1 MMEPRSPQSRSCPAG
16 PWSDAGL
23 RRFSKYVLIGGA
35 TFLLDL
41 LLLFVVT
48 DQLHWNPVRAA
59 ALAFVIAV
67 SVNYLLSRRFV
78 VKGTLRGLGAGYAGL
93 LLIAAGGVAIVT
105 VGMHLLVEDLG
116 GDYLVSRILIAAV
129 TGVWN
134 YVLNLYVNFQVAGVR
149 GDRRPPAIEQPRRW
163 RFHMK

>member
-1 MMEPRSPQSRSCPAG
+1 M
-16 PWSDAGL
+16 
-23 RRFSKYVLIGGA
+23 RFSKYVLVGGS

-41 LLLFVVT
+41 LLLFVLT
-48 DQLHWNPVRAA
+48 DQLHWNPVQAA

-78 VKGTLRGLGAGYAGL
+78 FKGTLRGLGAGYAGF

-116 GDYLVSRILIAAV
+116 VDYLVSRILIATV
-129 TGVWN
+129 TGAWN
-134 YVLNLYVNFQVAGVR
+134 YLLNLYVNFQVAGVH
-149 GDRRPPAIEQPRRW
+149 GDNRQIPATKQPQ
-163 RFHMK
+163 